1 MPGMELKR
9 EEMKER
15 IMNYLEYMDSKDMQ
29 DIASTLYNIS
39 KRRETKNGNPY
50 NYGSRFEISVVIYLI

>member
-39 KRRETKNGNPY
+39 KRRETKKREDKRRELEDGY
-50 NYGSRFEISVVIYLI
+50 

>member
-15 IMNYLEYMDSKDMQ
+15 IMNYLEYMDNKDMQ

-39 KRRETKNGNPY
+39 KRRETKKREDKRRELEDGY
-50 NYGSRFEISVVIYLI
+50 